1 MYNLNRKGIVFG
13 ILFFIVIAWTAPASA
28 QGSYS
33 EGDGAAMVADL
44 VVVRP
49 LSLAA
54 TAVGCVFF
62 VVSLPFT
69 VWSAERLSKAG
80 HYLVKEPGSYTFVR
94 PIGEFD

>member
-1 MYNLNRKGIVFG
+1 MYNLNRKGIVLG
-13 ILFFIVIAWTAPASA
+13 ILFFIVIAWTAPALA
-28 QGSYS
+28 QVSH

-54 TAVGCVFF
+54 TAIGCVAF
-62 VVSLPFT
+62 VASLPFT